1 MVGSLC
7 ELRSGAHSKRNI
19 SQDFLPRGSWGSR
32 VSGSK
37 SVRGIRSLRALAS
50 SMCTGS
56 SILDLSRSAY
66 RVRIYMT
73 KRTSIKF
80 LDTKKRDG
88 LFFPSPPMDLGAR
101 PSGDRTHRG
110 SGSLAGCDVPYKLLL
125 VAMTGARSCCL
136 HSTPDYASNLCA
148 SDDVWRAPGLPAF
161 SVFPNARQ
169 VLEKYPY
176 ALIFRSFLLNK
187 SHFSLLI

>member
-7 ELRSGAHSKRNI
+7 ELRSGTHGIWNVC
-19 SQDFLPRGSWGSR
+19 QDFLSACFLEFSSVWLKVDAWHPVGPSFGIQHVHRFEHTRSISQRHR
-32 VSGSK
+32 VS
-37 SVRGIRSLRALAS
+37 IF
-50 SMCTGS
+50 
-56 SILDLSRSAY
+56 
-66 RVRIYMT
+66 MT

-88 LFFPSPPMDLGAR
+88 LFFPSPPMDLGVR

-110 SGSLAGCDVPYKLLL
+110 SGSLAGCDVPYKLLSA
-125 VAMTGARSCCL
+125 AMTGARSCCL

-148 SDDVWRAPGLPAF
+148 SDAVWMASGLAAF
-161 SVFPNARQ
+161 SVFPNARR
-169 VLEKYPY
+169 VPEKYPY

>member
-1 MVGSLC
+1 MSRLP
-7 ELRSGAHSKRNI
+7 SAW
-19 SQDFLPRGSWGSR
+19 FLEFSSVWLKVDVWHPVAPRF
-32 VSGSK
+32 
-37 SVRGIRSLRALAS
+37 GIQHVHRFEKVLGYQVA
-50 SMCTGS
+50 C
-56 SILDLSRSAY
+56 
-66 RVRIYMT
+66 
-73 KRTSIKF
+73 
-80 LDTKKRDG
+80 
-88 LFFPSPPMDLGAR
+88 LFFPSPPMDLGVR

-110 SGSLAGCDVPYKLLL
+110 SGSLARCDVPYKLLL

-148 SDDVWRAPGLPAF
+148 SDVVSMAPGLAAF

>member
-1 MVGSLC
+1 MSRLPSAWFLEFSSVWLKVDAWHPVGPSFGIQHVHRF
-7 ELRSGAHSKRNI
+7 EHTRSI
-19 SQDFLPRGSWGSR
+19 SQRQSR
-32 VSGSK
+32 
-37 SVRGIRSLRALAS
+37 LH
-50 SMCTGS
+50 MY
-56 SILDLSRSAY
+56 DEEE
-66 RVRIYMT
+66 
-73 KRTSIKF
+73 KRTLIKF
-80 LDTKKRDG
+80 LNTKKRDG

-110 SGSLAGCDVPYKLLL
+110 SGPLAGCDVPCKLLL

-148 SDDVWRAPGLPAF
+148 SDAVWMVPGLAAF
-161 SVFPNARQ
+161 SVFPNARR
-169 VLEKYPY
+169 VPEKYPY

>member
-1 MVGSLC
+1 MEFLSIWLKVDAWHPVGPSFGIQHVHRF
-7 ELRSGAHSKRNI
+7 EHTRSI
-19 SQDFLPRGSWGSR
+19 SQRQSR
-32 VSGSK
+32 QH
-37 SVRGIRSLRALAS
+37 IYDEED
-50 SMCTGS
+50 
-56 SILDLSRSAY
+56 LDQVLGYEEAR
-66 RVRIYMT
+66 
-73 KRTSIKF
+73 
-80 LDTKKRDG
+80 